1 MTHRTLFRTLAAA
14 LAASL
19 LGTGCSPDRLAAPDA
34 GPSLAAADHIAPT
47 SSKPVI
53 PTVPIDTV
61 GVLQWEKPLKQNMS
75 VTVKVSPKGGH
86 VDLGATG
93 LTLYFAPGAVS
104 QTLTVTAT
112 AYAGSAVAYSFEPH
126 GTVFNAPVYV
136 VQRLDH
142 TTYRHA
148 RGLNKTVQGAYMPD
162 GLADL
167 SADGK
172 TAVVS
177 EVYNTA
183 IEKLR
188 DRLGQLAQVDAV
200 FEIHH
205 FSGYILTGGR
215 R

>member
-34 GPSLAAADHIAPT
+34 SGGLNAAANQAVLPFQ
-47 SSKPVI
+47 SAQSVI
-53 PTVPIDTV
+53 VDTV
-61 GVLQWEKPLKQNMS
+61 SVLQRDKPLKQNVS
-75 VTVKVSPKGGH
+75 VTVKVTPKGGQ
-86 VDLGATG
+86 VDLGAAG
-93 LTLYFAPGAVS
+93 LTLYFSPGAVT

-112 AYAGSAVAYSFEPH
+112 AYAGSAIAYGFEPH

-136 VQRLDH
+136 VQKLDH
-142 TTYRHA
+142 TTLKHI
-148 RGLNKTVQGAYMPD
+148 RGAAADISGAYMPD
-162 GLADL
+162 GLANL
-167 SADGK
+167 SADGS
-172 TAVVS
+172 TAAVS
-177 EVYNTA
+177 EIYETS
-183 IEKLR
+183 IEKER
-188 DRLGQLAQVDAV
+188 DRIGKLMLIDAV